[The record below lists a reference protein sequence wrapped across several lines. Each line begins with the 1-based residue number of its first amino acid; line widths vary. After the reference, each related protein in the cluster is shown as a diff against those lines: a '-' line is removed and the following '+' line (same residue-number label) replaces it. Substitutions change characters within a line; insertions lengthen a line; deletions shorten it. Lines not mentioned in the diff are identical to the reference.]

1 LAGLK
6 ETDRIEKASMMRKLV
21 GNVIS
26 VLLEVFIWIA
36 FACCTTVGLYF
47 SVAKLSAIGPVSGL
61 LLGAIAGILIKTGW
75 QLISVVQKTRNY
87 LKKITEKGIEH
98 I

>member
-1 LAGLK
+1 MVK
-6 ETDRIEKASMMRKLV
+6 KLV

-36 FACCTTVGLYF
+36 FACCTIAGLYF
-47 SVAKLSAIGPVSGL
+47 SVAKLSAIGPESGL

-75 QLISVVQKTRNY
+75 RLISVIQEIRNY
-87 LKKITEKGIEH
+87 LKKIAEEW
-98 I
+98 